1 MSPFA
6 VRARSK
12 VCREHAILSHIYFS
26 CSLWQLT
33 VKIIS
38 LYFEGMN
45 RYNNMHELICKLK
58 WLVKEKAGTFLVG
71 IKIKI
76 KMWVEMLKAYILN
89 KVLLRLTKAFISLL

>member
-1 MSPFA
+1 
-6 VRARSK
+6 
-12 VCREHAILSHIYFS
+12 
-26 CSLWQLT
+26 
-33 VKIIS
+33 
-38 LYFEGMN
+38 
-45 RYNNMHELICKLK
+45 MHELICKLK